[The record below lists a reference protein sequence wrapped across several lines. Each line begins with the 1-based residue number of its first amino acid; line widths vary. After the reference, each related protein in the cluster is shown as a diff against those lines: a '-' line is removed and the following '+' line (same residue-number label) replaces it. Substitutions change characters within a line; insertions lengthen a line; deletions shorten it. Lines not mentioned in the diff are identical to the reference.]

1 MKVRLSLYSRFALG
15 LGAVLLPFLVAA
27 ALGQFYLL
35 PRMIDPLDEI
45 VREVSEEMQPVVHL
59 QMLLLKAAM
68 PVNDYLIHG
77 NPDERRQF
85 VQLRDQVAL
94 TFTRILPE
102 RFTLM
107 EERVLIESAHTEWS
121 QAQRLSDQLLSLPNP
136 VGNKAAARNMER
148 LDAHIERAVFA
159 LEEMYQHFHR
169 VIDQSRTTVDATRTK
184 AMWVTFVAFV
194 LATGISLLA
203 GTMLVRPLLTGLG
216 ALRKATS
223 QLARGDMSVRAVLDS
238 KDEIGQLVNAFNGM
252 VEKLEKNEM
261 ALHEL
266 AIRDGLTGLYNHR
279 EFYRLLESELLRAHR
294 FNHPVALLLLDIDH
308 FKQVNDRHG
317 HLAGDTVL
325 RELGQRLPAQV
336 RAIDHVCRYGGE
348 EVAMIL
354 PEIERESAIQSAE
367 RIRAKI
373 AAEPFI
379 VNGETEIVVTVSIG
393 IAIYSDDGT
402 TSEELVAA
410 TDAALYKAKEQ
421 GRNRVA
427 GSKLVRISK
436 KISKGIF

>member
-1 MKVRLSLYSRFALG
+1 M
-15 LGAVLLPFLVAA
+15 LLPFLVAA

-94 TFTRILPE
+94 TFTRIPPE

>member
-1 MKVRLSLYSRFALG
+1 M
-15 LGAVLLPFLVAA
+15 LLPFLVAA

-94 TFTRILPE
+94 TFTRIPPE

-169 VIDQSRTTVDATRTK
+169 AIDQSRTTIDATRIK

>member
-1 MKVRLSLYSRFALG
+1 M
-15 LGAVLLPFLVAA
+15 LLPFLVAA